1 MAATMSGKDVV
12 AILPTG
18 AGKSLTFQ
26 LPALAEDGVTLV
38 VSPLIALMKD
48 QVDSLTA
55 SGVPATFLN
64 SSLDPPKPATAR
76 KPSSTANTNSSTPLP
91 SAS

>member
-1 MAATMSGKDVV
+1 MSSPFSPP
-12 AILPTG
+12 A

-26 LPALAEDGVTLV
+26 LPALAEDGITLV

-55 SGVPATFLN
+55 AGVPATFLN
-64 SSLDPPKPATAR
+64 SSLDPADAR
-76 KPSSTANTNSSTPLP
+76 DRSEALSHGEYKLLYAAPRAGHDCRLHH
-91 SAS
+91 